1 VRQRG
6 LSLALLA
13 LALSGCGKAKEEPTP
28 GPSAAAPAP
37 EPRSFDAPA
46 SPAPRPLAVGQWA
59 RLRLVR
65 PAEPPSRVTFRV
77 TGKEGDAHW
86 VEVESN
92 TPRGT
97 VVIGALVG
105 EEARKGLT
113 RSAVRKVKIMRGEGA
128 SEELTGPAIDAAY
141 PLVEEHLGAIGQP
154 DVGESERADVKVPAG
169 AFAGC
174 YLRSIERAGTDPG
187 TKTKIWTHPAVP
199 VIGFARAEGT
209 AGKRFTMELLEMGE
223 DGAKSAF

>member
-1 VRQRG
+1 V
-6 LSLALLA
+6 
-13 LALSGCGKAKEEPTP
+13 SGCGKAKEESKP

-37 EPRSFDAPA
+37 EPRSFPAPA
-46 SPAPRPLAVGQWA
+46 SATQRPLAVGQWA

-86 VEVESN
+86 IEVESN
-92 TPRGT
+92 SARGT
-97 VVIGALVG
+97 VVIGALLG
-105 EEARKGLT
+105 EEARRGLT
-113 RSAVRKVKIMRGEGA
+113 RSAVRKLKMKRGDGA

-154 DVGESERADVKVPAG
+154 DVAEAERADVNVPAG
-169 AFAGC
+169 SFAGC

-187 TKTKIWTHPAVP
+187 TKTRIWTHPAVP
-199 VIGFARAEGT
+199 IIGFARAEGT
-209 AGKRFTMELLEMGE
+209 AGKRFTMELVEMGE
-223 DGAKSAF
+223 EGAKSAF